1 LLEKLVYNR
10 ITTFIDRNGI
20 ITDAQHGFRSKRSTE
35 TALQDFIN
43 YVQIA
48 IDNKMYPVGLFL
60 DLSKA
65 YDVLDHSLLLDKL
78 NTYGIR
84 GIANTWMES
93 YLSDRKQYVEL
104 KSIKQGKATSATRQV
119 DIGVPQG
126 SILGPIL
133 FSLYI
138 NDLPLNIPHAKTV
151 LFADDTNILITG
163 RNIDTLQENLNST
176 INAVQTW
183 FSKNNLIVNIDKTS
197 VMFFHNY
204 QKLSPVMPDVLLN
217 ARILPVSTVTKFLG
231 IYISE
236 NLKWN
241 HHFDSLKSKLN
252 TGYYL
257 LSQLQKITNPH
268 VVRTMYYACFHF
280 HLKYGITLWGGDPK
294 SRKIFLIQKKV
305 IRMLCKVDQNTS
317 CRNLFRML
325 GILPL
330 PCLYISEMVCWI
342 KYYRGKLEYNLDL
355 HEHDTRHKTDLHPLT
370 CRTNLAKNNGVNMG
384 IALYNKL
391 PQNLKKLDMKHT
403 FKNKVKKFLLQ
414 NVFYS
419 VDEYLLS

>member
-1 LLEKLVYNR
+1 
-10 ITTFIDRNGI
+10 
-20 ITDAQHGFRSKRSTE
+20 
-35 TALQDFIN
+35 
-43 YVQIA
+43 
-48 IDNKMYPVGLFL
+48 MYPVGLFL

-183 FSKNNLIVNIDKTS
+183 FSKNNLIFNIDKTS
-197 VMFFHNY
+197 VMFFHSY
-204 QKLSPVMPDVLLN
+204 QK
-217 ARILPVSTVTKFLG
+217 
-231 IYISE
+231 
-236 NLKWN
+236 
-241 HHFDSLKSKLN
+241 
-252 TGYYL
+252 
-257 LSQLQKITNPH
+257 
-268 VVRTMYYACFHF
+268 
-280 HLKYGITLWGGDPK
+280 
-294 SRKIFLIQKKV
+294 
-305 IRMLCKVDQNTS
+305 
-317 CRNLFRML
+317 
-325 GILPL
+325 
-330 PCLYISEMVCWI
+330 
-342 KYYRGKLEYNLDL
+342 
-355 HEHDTRHKTDLHPLT
+355 
-370 CRTNLAKNNGVNMG
+370 
-384 IALYNKL
+384 
-391 PQNLKKLDMKHT
+391 
-403 FKNKVKKFLLQ
+403 
-414 NVFYS
+414 
-419 VDEYLLS
+419 